1 MFGSDILDIAI
12 GLIFVYLLASLIVSA
27 ATELIAGYL
36 GWRANKLWDGVRN
49 LLDSPDADNWTKA
62 VYDHALIKGMS
73 PIQTKYF
80 AFLWRLKPNAPG
92 PSYIPA
98 RAFSAALL
106 SVIQNGQST
115 VGKVANSLQTI
126 LNAAIDPHSSA
137 AELRNAVLL
146 VRSEERRV
154 GKECR
159 SRWSPYH

>member
-1 MFGSDILDIAI
+1 
-12 GLIFVYLLASLIVSA
+12 
-27 ATELIAGYL
+27 
-36 GWRANKLWDGVRN
+36 
-49 LLDSPDADNWTKA
+49 
-62 VYDHALIKGMS
+62 MS

-80 AFLWRLKPNAPG
+80 AFLWRLNPNAPG

-137 AELRNAVLL
+137 AELRNSVLL
-146 VRSEERRV
+146 LASGLEIFTPPSQLEILIHAHLQAFA
-154 GKECR
+154 GQI
-159 SRWSPYH
+159 